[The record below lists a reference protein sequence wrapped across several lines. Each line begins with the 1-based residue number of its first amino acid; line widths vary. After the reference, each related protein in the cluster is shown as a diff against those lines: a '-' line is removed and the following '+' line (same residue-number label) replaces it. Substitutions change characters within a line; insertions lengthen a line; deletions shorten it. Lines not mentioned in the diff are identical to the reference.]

1 MDFNHINP
9 FGLANET
16 PQCFLVM
23 GSYRDNEVDS
33 THRLSSYLETFER
46 CNTLQVTNIQLDGI
60 AKFHT
65 HLLISEMLGLPLRLT
80 KSLTDAVQAKTLG
93 NPLYINAFMQSL
105 VREKLLVNS
114 VSKKRWVWDIDA
126 IKSVSIQESIAEV
139 LTRKISY
146 LPHDTQ
152 ETLKVMSTFGS
163 QISEECINHLY
174 PEAKRQEFRDRLNSA
189 VEESVIE
196 KVGSK
201 YKFVHDMVQQAVYE
215 LMTPK
220 ERGECHFQNGVKMIS
235 SLSSCD
241 DSHTELGILSFAAID
256 QINIAKSFGATDTS
270 MYARFAYLN
279 LKAGERSM
287 EVFNFISGFSYIEQG
302 LSFMPKES
310 KWNSSNYDLS
320 RSLHEEACLA
330 CYVNALP
337 AKANEYIEEL
347 LEKAQCLEH
356 KLKAYYVMVKNL
368 TSSGELAQAL
378 KKTFDVLLE
387 LGETF
392 PAEVTPEIIQKEL
405 SNTKSLLINLTQ
417 ESILSSPRL
426 TDEKKLWAIK
436 FMNNLSGPL
445 AVTNY
450 QLGPLIACRMV
461 HLSSQY
467 GYCTESA
474 FGFLGY
480 GQAQI
485 SVFEDVDEG
494 YRWGK
499 IALSLLESLGG
510 KSYLPKMRCLFY
522 SYVSLWKEPFQASS
536 NILLHTHS
544 EAMMVG
550 DVEYASISAFFYC
563 RQVLVCGQNL
573 LLAEKECKA
582 IASKMVTLY
591 LLLHF
596 GLSSSTLHDYSYPL
610 SHFFTLGTIETN
622 SNVLRSSK
630 HIPIHPEVKWKL

>member
-1 MDFNHINP
+1 MDFNHIDQ
-9 FGLANET
+9 FGLANDR

-23 GSYRDNEVDS
+23 CSYRDNEVDS

-46 CNTLQVTNIQLDGI
+46 SNTLQVTNIQLDGI
-60 AKFHT
+60 AKSDT
-65 HLLISEMLGLPLRLT
+65 NVMISEMLGLPLRLT

-93 NPLYINAFMQSL
+93 NPLYIHAFMQSL
-105 VREKLLVNS
+105 VQEKLLVNS
-114 VSKKRWVWDIDA
+114 VSKKRWVWDINA
-126 IKSVSIQESIAEV
+126 IQSVSIQESIAEL

-152 ETLKVMSTFGS
+152 EALKVMSTFGS
-163 QISEECINHLY
+163 QISEEYINHLY
-174 PEAKRQEFRDRLNSA
+174 PLQEKRQDFRDRLNSA

-196 KVGSK
+196 KIGSK

-215 LMTPK
+215 LMSPK
-220 ERGECHFQNGVKMIS
+220 ERAECHFQNGVKMIS
-235 SLSSCD
+235 GLSCCD
-241 DSHTELGILSFAAID
+241 DSHADLGLITFAAID
-256 QINIAKSFGATDTS
+256 QINIAKSLGVTDNS
-270 MYARFAYLN
+270 MSTRFAELN
-279 LKAGERSM
+279 LNAGERSM
-287 EVFNFISGFSYIEQG
+287 EVFNFISAFSYIEHG
-302 LSFMPKES
+302 LSFSPKES
-310 KWNSSNYDLS
+310 KWNSSSYDLS
-320 RSLHEEACLA
+320 RSLHEAACLT

-337 AKANEYIEEL
+337 TKANGYIAEL
-347 LEKAQCLEH
+347 LENALCLEH
-356 KLKAYYVMVKNL
+356 KLKAYYVMVKIL
-368 TSSGELAQAL
+368 TSSGELKQAL
-378 KKTFDVLLE
+378 KKTFDVLIE

-392 PAEVTPEIIQKEL
+392 PTEVTPEIIQEEL
-405 SNTKSLLINLTQ
+405 SNTKSLLNNLTQ
-417 ESILSSPRL
+417 ESILSSPKL
-426 TDEKKLWAIK
+426 MDEKKLWAIK

-450 QLGPLIACRMV
+450 QMGPLIACRMV
-461 HLSSQY
+461 QISSQY
-467 GYCTESA
+467 GYCSESA

-550 DVEYASISAFFYC
+550 DVEYASISVFFYC
-563 RQVLVCGQNL
+563 RQVLVCGTNL

-582 IASKMVTLY
+582 IASKMVRLI
-591 LLLHF
+591 F
-596 GLSSSTLHDYSYPL
+596 
-610 SHFFTLGTIETN
+610 
-622 SNVLRSSK
+622 V
-630 HIPIHPEVKWKL
+630 V